1 MMIEFTSSLTLIT
14 SQIHQIFS
22 EYNYFLLEKLT
33 IYRNIVSL
41 LNDDDLRLIGDTQ
54 CMNIGNQNF

>member
-1 MMIEFTSSLTLIT
+1 MIEFTTSLNLVTSLI
-14 SQIHQIFS
+14 HRIF
-22 EYNYFLLEKLT
+22 YGNNYFLLKKLRT
-33 IYRNIVSL
+33 NRNVLSL

>member
-1 MMIEFTSSLTLIT
+1 MIEFTYSLTLVT
-14 SQIHQIFS
+14 SLIHSIFCGN
-22 EYNYFLLEKLT
+22 NYFLLKKLT
-33 IYRNIVSL
+33 TNRNVVSL

>member
-1 MMIEFTSSLTLIT
+1 MIEFTTSITLVT
-14 SQIHQIFS
+14 SQIHRIFS
-22 EYNYFLLEKLT
+22 GYNYFLLEKLT

>member
-1 MMIEFTSSLTLIT
+1 MIEFTTSINLVT
-14 SQIHQIFS
+14 SQIHRILS